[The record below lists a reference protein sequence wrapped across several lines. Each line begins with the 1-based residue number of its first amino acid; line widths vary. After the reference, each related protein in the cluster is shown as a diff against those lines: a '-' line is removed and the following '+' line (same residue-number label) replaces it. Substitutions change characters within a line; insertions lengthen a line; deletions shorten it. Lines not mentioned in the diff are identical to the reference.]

1 MVGAVKDFVKKKREN
16 NDSGR
21 VHSSLKMLLLD
32 NGAESV
38 QLSFRV
44 QRVVFKSHSELK
56 ELKLTL
62 NSPSSSIHL
71 VD

>member
-1 MVGAVKDFVKKKREN
+1 MVGAVKDFVKTKREN

-21 VHSSLKMLLLD
+21 VHSSSLKMLLLD

-44 QRVVFKSHSELK
+44 QRVVFKSDS
-56 ELKLTL
+56 
-62 NSPSSSIHL
+62 
-71 VD
+71 